1 MANTK
6 QAAKRARQST
16 KRALVNQVIDSATKT
31 AVKTA
36 VDAIKKGDVEKAKTA
51 YLAAVRALS
60 KASSKG
66 TIPRGRAARKLSRL
80 TLLAKKALPASLNFK
95 N

>member
-6 QAAKRARQST
+6 QAAKRSRQST

-31 AVKTA
+31 AVKNA

-51 YLAAVRALS
+51 YLSAVRALS

-66 TIPRGRAARKLSRL
+66 TIPRARAARKLSRL
-80 TLLAKKALPASLNFK
+80 TLLAKKSLPTSLNFK